1 MRFTVFR
8 LILLRLLPRRVL
20 PVLTVIELVRLV
32 LYVRRLRRR

>member
-8 LILLRLLPRRVL
+8 LILFRFLPRRVL
-20 PVLTVIELVRLV
+20 PVLTVLELVRLV